1 MLALHNNSLKEP
13 QLKILSSARSQVETS
28 SKDVEINKLYGSKR
42 ARKRKV
48 LRLDEFD
55 FQLIFFYLVNQNKK
69 SVTTITTYV
78 LQVKINH
85 KIYREVMSSR
95 ESIFWKYAINDG
107 IDSIMSNNTW
117 ELDALPIES
126 KTIGC
131 NEYLGGST
139 KLKILS
145 IPLMQGKW
153 LKSIDKMKKWI
164 TLTHCTN
171 NIN

>member
-1 MLALHNNSLKEP
+1 M
-13 QLKILSSARSQVETS
+13 KILSSARSQVETS

-42 ARKRKV
+42 AWKRKV

-55 FQLIFFYLVNQNKK
+55 FQLIFFCLVNQNKK

-126 KTIGC
+126 KPIGC

-139 KLKILS
+139 KQKILS